1 MELIIQWSLLC
12 QTRVREFFARAKL
25 FTVLLHGFSSGLPLA
40 LSGATLQAWFT
51 TSGVDIVTIGMLTLS
66 GQPYV
71 YKFFWAPILDR
82 YTLPWLGRRRGWILI
97 MQLSV
102 ALVLGLMSLF
112 DPALSPWLMAALA
125 LTLATFSATQDIAVD
140 AYRTNLLLPSERG
153 LGTAMY
159 STGYRV
165 AMLLSGGLA
174 LILAS
179 LLGWRV
185 TYLLMSIFMLVCALF
200 TIGAPKL
207 EQEII
212 PKTLCSAIIEPVKDF
227 MTRPSVLMII
237 LFVVLYKLGDALTLS
252 LSTTF
257 LLREKGFS
265 LVDLGAIYKT
275 VGMIATIGG
284 TVLGGLLMKRI
295 SLYKALL
302 SFGLVQT
309 LSCATFM
316 VLAMV
321 GKSYVL
327 MIGAIFLENFCG
339 GLGSIAFVAFLMDL
353 CNISYTA
360 TQFAFLSAIAAI
372 GRVFVG
378 PVAGLMVLR
387 LGWVQFY
394 FWAVIIG
401 FPSLI
406 VLWLLRKHN
415 VFQTNREY
423 Q

>member
-1 MELIIQWSLLC
+1 MELIILWSLQF
-12 QTRVREFFARAKL
+12 QTRVRELFARTKM

-40 LSGATLQAWFT
+40 LSGATLQAWYT
-51 TSGVDIVTIGMLTLS
+51 TSGVDIVTIGMLTLT

-82 YTLPWLGRRRGWILI
+82 YSLPWLGRRRGWILI
-97 MQLSV
+97 MQLCV
-102 ALVLGLMSLF
+102 ALALGLMSLF
-112 DPALSPWLMAALA
+112 DPALSPWMMAALA
-125 LTLATFSATQDIAVD
+125 LSLSTFSATQDIAID
-140 AYRTNLLLPSERG
+140 AYRTNLLSQSERG
-153 LGTAMY
+153 IGTAMY
-159 STGYRV
+159 STGYRI

-179 LLGWRV
+179 MLGWRV
-185 TYLLMSIFMLVCALF
+185 TYLLMSIFMLICALF
-200 TIGAPKL
+200 TIAAPKL
-207 EQEII
+207 DQEII
-212 PKTLCSAIIEPVKDF
+212 PKTLRSAIIEPFKDF
-227 MTRPSVLMII
+227 MTRSSVIMII
-237 LFVVLYKLGDALTLS
+237 LFVILYKLGDAFTLS

-275 VGMIATIGG
+275 VGMIATISG
-284 TVLGGLLMKRI
+284 TLIGGLLMKRI
-295 SLYKALL
+295 SLFKALM
-302 SFGLVQT
+302 SFGIVQT

-316 VLAMV
+316 ILAMV
-321 GKSYVL
+321 GKSYGL

-353 CNISYTA
+353 SNIKYTA

-378 PVAGLMVLR
+378 PVAGLMVLN

-394 FWAVIIG
+394 FWAVMIG

-406 VLWLLRKHN
+406 VLWLLRKHS
-415 VFQTNREY
+415 VFQLNRESS
-423 Q
+423 

>member
-1 MELIIQWSLLC
+1 M
-12 QTRVREFFARAKL
+12 

-40 LSGATLQAWFT
+40 LSGATLQAWYT
-51 TSGVDIVTIGMLTLS
+51 MSGVDIVTIGMLTLT

-82 YTLPWLGRRRGWILI
+82 YSLPWLGRRRGWILI
-97 MQLSV
+97 MQLSL
-102 ALVLGLMSLF
+102 ALVLGLMSLY
-112 DPALSPWLMAALA
+112 DPSISPWLLA
-125 LTLATFSATQDIAVD
+125 VLGLALATFSATQDIAVD
-140 AYRTNLLLPSERG
+140 AYRTNLLAPAERG
-153 LGTAMY
+153 IGTAMY
-159 STGYRV
+159 STGYRI

-179 LLGWRV
+179 ILGWRV
-185 TYLLMSIFMLVCALF
+185 TYLLMSVLMLICAIF

-207 EQEII
+207 DVEHI
-212 PKTLCSAIIEPVKDF
+212 PKTLRSAIIEPFKDF
-227 MTRPSVLMII
+227 LKRPSVLMII
-237 LFVVLYKLGDALTLS
+237 LFVVLYKLGDAITLS

-257 LLREKGFS
+257 LLRKLGFS

-275 VGMIATIGG
+275 VGMIATIAG

-295 SLYKALL
+295 RLYTALW
-302 SFGLVQT
+302 SFGLLQT

-316 VLAMV
+316 IMAIV
-321 GKSYVL
+321 GKNYFL
-327 MIGAIFLENFCG
+327 MISAIFLENFCG

-353 CNISYTA
+353 CNDSYTA

-378 PVAGLMVLR
+378 PLAGVMVLH

-401 FPSLI
+401 FPALV
-406 VLWLLRKHN
+406 VLWLLRKHT
-415 VFQTNREY
+415 VFQLTREF